1 MKKLASSVFF
11 IIMFIPAGFAQLN
24 KQGAPTVKTSNGML
38 EGINESGVSV
48 FKGVPFA
55 APPIGD
61 LRWREPQPVKSWIGI
76 RKADKFGPRAMQLP
90 IFGDMNFRSDG
101 MSEDC
106 LYLNIWTP
114 AKTGKEKLP
123 VLVYFYGGGFIAG
136 DGSEPR
142 YDGESISRR
151 GIVAITV
158 NYRLGVFG
166 FLSHP
171 ELTKESPHHASGNYG
186 LLDQAAAL
194 KWVHQNIEA
203 FGGDPGKITIA
214 GESAGSFSVSAQ
226 MASPLSRNLIAGAI
240 GESGS
245 LLNLGPTA
253 SLQQAESSGIDF
265 ANKAGAKSLSDLR
278 AMSAE
283 QLLKAT
289 ANAMYGHFPVDVDGY
304 FFPATPLEIFEAGQ
318 QAHVPLLVGWNSQ
331 EMAYQ
336 MILGN
341 NKPTM
346 DNYEKALHKT
356 YGQNAEEALKV
367 YHADNDEE
375 VIKAA
380 TALASDRF
388 IAYSTWKW
396 SDEQRKTGKKPVYRY
411 FFERPRPAMRPE
423 MGNAVAGL
431 AGGVIKD
438 TANNKPVA
446 QPAATGAV
454 HSAEIEYALGNLP
467 TNLVYDWQ
475 PEDYKVSEI
484 MEAFFANFIRS
495 GNPNGLGV
503 PTWPENMA
511 NKAVEVMHINVK
523 TMAEPEK
530 HDNRYLF
537 MEKTKGN

>member
-1 MKKLASSVFF
+1 M
-11 IIMFIPAGFAQLN
+11 
-24 KQGAPTVKTSNGML
+24 
-38 EGINESGVSV
+38 

-55 APPIGD
+55 APPVGD
-61 LRWREPQPVKSWIGI
+61 LRWREPQPAKNWKDI

-90 IFGDMNFRSDG
+90 VFGDMNFRSNG

-114 AKTGKEKLP
+114 AKTGMEKLP
-123 VLVYFYGGGFIAG
+123 VLVYFYGGGFIGG
-136 DGSEPR
+136 DGAEPR
-142 YDGESISRR
+142 YDGVSMSRR
-151 GIVAITV
+151 GIIAITV

-194 KWVHQNIEA
+194 KWVHQNIES

-245 LLNLGPTA
+245 LLGLTPTA
-253 SLQQAESSGIDF
+253 SLQQAERSGTDF
-265 ANKAGAKSLSDLR
+265 ANGVGAKSLSALR
-278 AMSAE
+278 AISAE
-283 QLLKAT
+283 QLLKSP
-289 ANAMYGHFPVDVDGY
+289 ANSEYGRFPVDVDGY
-304 FFPATPLEIFEAGQ
+304 FFPRSPLEIFESGQ
-318 QAHVPLLVGWNSQ
+318 QAHVLLLVGWNSQ
-331 EMAYQ
+331 EMPYQ

-341 NKPTM
+341 NKPTV
-346 DNYEKALHKT
+346 DNYEKAVQRL
-356 YGQNAEEALKV
+356 YGKNAEEALKF
-367 YHADNDEE
+367 YHADSDEE
-375 VIKAA
+375 SIEAA

-396 SDEQRKTGKKPVYRY
+396 SDVQRKTGMKPVYRY

-431 AGGVIKD
+431 AGGLKKD
-438 TANNKPVA
+438 TTNSKPMVM
-446 QPAATGAV
+446 PPATGAV
-454 HSAEIEYALGNLP
+454 HSAEIEYAMGNLP
-467 TNLVYDWQ
+467 PNGVYDWQ

-484 MEAFFANFIRS
+484 MEAFFANFIKN

-503 PTWPENMA
+503 PNCPEYMA
-511 NKAVEVMHINVK
+511 KKAVEVMHINVNTK
-523 TMAEPEK
+523 AEPEK
-530 HDNRYLF
+530 HDDRYLF